1 MLMTYQLSLEISKKL
16 EQIIIAQHRSYLE
29 KNVTM
34 PKNQQRKIE
43 GALCNV
49 PVNYEQNVTYCLV
62 LQVIWCNSPQVE
74 KRTSPLQTEFQ
85 VFWEFLAKEFLGILK
100 NSQLCK

>member
-1 MLMTYQLSLEISKKL
+1 
-16 EQIIIAQHRSYLE
+16 
-29 KNVTM
+29 M